1 MQYFYD
7 HQTDAVSFI
16 IGEFADYA
24 TIEEISPGIVMY
36 LDRHRRAIAVE
47 VRGAAKLVDTKGLMP
62 LYSRP
67 ITADEIARRM
77 RATPAA
83 ERAWSAVVS
92 RGIG

>member
-7 HQTDAVSFI
+7 HQTDALSFI

-36 LDRHRRAIAVE
+36 LDQHRRAIAIE
-47 VRGAAKLVDTKGLMP
+47 VRGAAKLVDIKGLMP

-67 ITADEIARRM
+67 ITQEEIERRM
-77 RATPAA
+77 KATPAG
-83 ERAWSAVVS
+83 ERAWRAVRA
-92 RGIG
+92 RG